1 MDSDRSNA
9 VQAAKN
15 MCNTCGTTC
24 QKCQKGKMLH
34 VVFGYITN
42 QMMEDEAAGK
52 IVLGGCLMPS
62 SPEHQCNACHAS
74 VGGDELAALW
84 HKSRS

>member
-1 MDSDRSNA
+1 MNSDGGKA
-9 VQAAKN
+9 VQAAEST
-15 MCNTCGTTC
+15 CSTCGTTC
-24 QKCQKGKMLH
+24 QKCRSGKMLH

-62 SPEHQCNACHAS
+62 SPKHQCNACHAF
-74 VGGDELAALW
+74 VGSDDLSPLW
-84 HKSRS
+84 RKPRS